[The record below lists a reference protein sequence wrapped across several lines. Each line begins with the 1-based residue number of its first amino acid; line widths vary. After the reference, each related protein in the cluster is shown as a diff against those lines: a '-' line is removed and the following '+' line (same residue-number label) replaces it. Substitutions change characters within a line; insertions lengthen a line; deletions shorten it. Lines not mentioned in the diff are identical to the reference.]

1 MDSPE
6 LAIWLLMLGG
16 LLTLGGAAVGEVI
29 ANRSAASWR
38 SLGFLLLV
46 GTSCVMFSGIL
57 EDLFPSLPVLPQ
69 MVLLCG
75 LGPLGGAL
83 SLHYLGQWLGTAAE
97 DRWVYYCIQ
106 WGSYALVL
114 AAVGLTFLAVM
125 FTGTDP
131 APLFLVAALVNGV
144 SILLASFASMRAVFL
159 GDALA
164 RWMMLAC
171 AFLAISI
178 GGLFTHRLN
187 HGEMP
192 TWTLFMTAFSTVAY
206 FQVVV
211 TLSLRRVRQQ
221 KRLDRLSNLASG
233 ADPATGLPRGSILL
247 AKVDDAFWRSER
259 QNADCAV
266 ICVHLRNLYA
276 LGEEAGHGV
285 DQQILTVMAAR
296 VRRAAG
302 FRCIVGMYHPMCFVV
317 VISAVRSPRIV
328 QHTLERLNILLSR
341 PMTLM
346 DQKDQTH
353 AYRPDYCIGVVNV
366 PPGTADKPSRVIDR
380 AEQKALAHSTFGF
393 SEKTSTSDEQNPRRS
408 READAPTQAAPLA
421 AE

>member
-1 MDSPE
+1 MISTE
-6 LAIWLLMLGG
+6 LAIWLMMLGG
-16 LLTLGGAAVGEVI
+16 LLTLAGGALGEVI
-29 ANRSAASWR
+29 ANRSTASWR
-38 SLGFLLLV
+38 SLGFLLLM

-57 EDLFPSLPVLPQ
+57 EDLFPHLPLPPQ
-69 MVLLCG
+69 WVLLCG

-97 DRWVYYCIQ
+97 DRWVYYCIH
-106 WGSYALVL
+106 WGTYALLL
-114 AAVGLTFLAVM
+114 AAVGLTVLAAL
-125 FTGTDP
+125 FSGPNP
-131 APLFLVAALVNGV
+131 APLLVVAATVNGL
-144 SILLASFASMRAVFL
+144 SILLASFASLRGAML
-159 GDALA
+159 GDVLA
-164 RWMMLAC
+164 RWMLLAC

-178 GGLFTHRLN
+178 GGLFAHRFMT
-187 HGEMP
+187 GEMAAWALAL
-192 TWTLFMTAFSTVAY
+192 TGFCTVAY

-211 TLSLRRVRQQ
+211 SLSMRRLRQQ
-221 KRLDRLSNLASG
+221 RRLERLSTLASG
-233 ADPATGLPRGSILL
+233 ADPATGLPRGSVLL

-317 VISAVRSPRIV
+317 VLSAVRNPRVV

-341 PMTLM
+341 PMMLM

-353 AYRPDYCIGVVNV
+353 AYRPDYCIGVINV

-380 AEQKALAHSTFGF
+380 AEQKALAHSTFGA
-393 SEKTSTSDEQNPRRS
+393 SDPSPAQGAAAGRDAETSS
-408 READAPTQAAPLA
+408 APTAAAPLGSR
-421 AE
+421 

>member
-1 MDSPE
+1 MISTE
-6 LAIWLLMLGG
+6 LTIWLLMLGG
-16 LLTLGGAAVGEVI
+16 LLTLAGGAVGEVI
-29 ANRSAASWR
+29 ANRTSASWR
-38 SLGFLLLV
+38 SLGFMLLV
-46 GTSCVMFSGIL
+46 GTSCVMVSGIL
-57 EDLFPSLPVLPQ
+57 EDLFPSLPLLPQ
-69 MVLLCG
+69 WVLLCG

-106 WGSYALVL
+106 WGSYGLLL
-114 AAVGLTFLAVM
+114 AAVGMTVLAVL
-125 FTGTDP
+125 FEGP
-131 APLFLVAALVNGV
+131 RPEPLLVVAATVNSL
-144 SILLASFASMRAVFL
+144 SILLASFASLRGVML

-164 RWMMLAC
+164 RWMLLAC

-178 GGLFTHRLN
+178 GGLFTHRLRE
-187 HGEMP
+187 GQLP
-192 TWTLFMTAFSTVAY
+192 VWALLLTAFSTVAY
-206 FQVVV
+206 FQVVIS
-211 TLSLRRVRQQ
+211 LSLRRLRQQ
-221 KRLDRLSNLASG
+221 RRLERLSNLANG

-317 VISAVRSPRIV
+317 VISAVRSQRIV

-366 PPGTADKPSRVIDR
+366 APGTADKPSRVIDR
-380 AEQKALAHSTFGF
+380 AEQKALAHSSLGL
-393 SEKTSTSDEQNPRRS
+393 SERAAAQELAEQRANERS
-408 READAPTQAAPLA
+408 RAPTSAAPLGSD
-421 AE
+421 